1 MDSILAFHESPGG
14 DYASRNRAGQA
25 VCRLGH
31 CCTDEC
37 RRFLADNARG
47 MRLRAPLPSAHYSR
61 SESGYGGLVHDETYK
76 RLFAFPRM
84 VEDLMRGFAAREW
97 AAAIDFST
105 LRKLPAEYVSDEM
118 RRRIGD
124 TVWAVQLR
132 DGGHMLAMLEFQ
144 SRNDPMMALRI
155 LVYTGLLYQEI
166 VRNDAPVLDA
176 GRRLPAVLPVVL
188 YNGTTPWRAAREF
201 ADVVQ
206 PTEPALELYHP
217 SQRYHVLDEHHV
229 AEEQLPGANLVTAA
243 IRLERIDSPS
253 DLVRV
258 VDLLREWLRD
268 PEDNG
273 LRQAFTDWVRRI
285 AQRIVP
291 GEETLAA
298 EMTLEDMRMSVVERV
313 SEWPKQWLR
322 EGREQGLR
330 EGIEQGI
337 ERGRAEERVL
347 LERMAASRF
356 GADTAENLSSVLAGI
371 TDPEGLAEVGEWLV
385 RCETAEAFLVRAESV
400 RAAGETRSRVGE
412 A

>member
-1 MDSILAFHESPGG
+1 MDSVVAFHESPGG
-14 DYASRNRAGQA
+14 DYASRNCPGQA
-25 VCRLGH
+25 VCRLG
-31 CCTDEC
+31 CTEEC

-47 MRLRAPLPSAHYSR
+47 VHLRVPLPRARYSR
-61 SESGYGGLVHDETYK
+61 SESSYGGLVHDEIYK

-124 TVWAVQLR
+124 AVWAVQLR
-132 DGGHMLAMLEFQ
+132 DGGHVLAMLEFQ

-155 LVYTGLLYQEI
+155 LVYTGLLYQEV
-166 VRNDAPVLDA
+166 VRNDAPVLDS

-206 PTEPALELYHP
+206 PTDPALELYRP
-217 SQRYHVLDEHHV
+217 SQRYHVLDEYHV

-356 GADTAENLSSVLAGI
+356 GADTAESLSSLLAGI
-371 TDPEGLAEVGEWLV
+371 ADPEGLAEVGEWLV

-400 RAAGETRSRVGE
+400 RGAGETGDRIGE